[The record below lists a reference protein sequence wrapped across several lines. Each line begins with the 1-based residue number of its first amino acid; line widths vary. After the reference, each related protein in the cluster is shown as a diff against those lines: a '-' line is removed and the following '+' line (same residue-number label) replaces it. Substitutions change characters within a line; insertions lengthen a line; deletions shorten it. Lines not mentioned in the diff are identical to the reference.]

1 MLRVAAHPIVAAR
14 HGITYAD
21 GSRRTRVSDAE
32 LEYREY
38 RPGQVI
44 FAQGEMGEE
53 GYIVQSGK
61 VEIAVGDGVAELVVA
76 VVGEGELVGEMAL
89 VDRAERMATARA
101 MTKTTCIV
109 VPKRIFDRVLK
120 QSNPIVV
127 AMLNTLMRRLRS
139 ESGASIKKTL

>member
-1 MLRVAAHPIVAAR
+1 MFFI
-14 HGITYAD
+14 D
-21 GSRRTRVSDAE
+21 RRKALSEQE

-38 RPGQVI
+38 KPGQVI

-53 GYIVQSGK
+53 GFIIQSGK
-61 VEIAVGDGVAELVVA
+61 VEIAVGDGTAELVVA
-76 VVGEGELVGEMAL
+76 VIGEGELVGEMAL

-101 MTKTTCIV
+101 MSKTTCIV

-127 AMLNTLMRRLRS
+127 AMLNTLMRRLRN
-139 ESGASIKKTL
+139 ESGATMKKTL